1 MKDVSPTPLAFP
13 HALSDLQKARK
24 SPRQARSAA
33 TVEAILSATIQL
45 LTREEHGHVTT
56 TRVAERAG
64 VSIGTIYQY
73 FPHKRALLFAVL
85 KSHLDEIVASV
96 EAVSNN
102 SSGYKLKIISDRLVS
117 AFLEIRIN
125 NIAASRAIYLLASDL
140 DTAALLA
147 DVLCRLRN
155 AVAIALS
162 AATDANFEDIDVVS
176 SMICATLSGTTRTVL
191 EREDSEALEVIAL
204 QLPVLCRAYLEAV
217 AVR

>member
-1 MKDVSPTPLAFP
+1 M
-13 HALSDLQKARK
+13 
-24 SPRQARSAA
+24 
-33 TVEAILSATIQL
+33 
-45 LTREEHGHVTT
+45 TT

-176 SMICATLSGTTRTVL
+176 SMICATLSGTTRTFL